1 MPKDMKEKK
10 KEVAKI
16 SLGSGLA
23 ENAKNKLANRQA
35 DLDARI
41 SAAVNGNGKKD
52 KKKGN

>member
-10 KEVAKI
+10 KELAKI

-41 SAAVNGNGKKD
+41 AAATGSSSP
-52 KKKGN
+52 KKKNK